1 MAQPFD
7 LPALDLAA
15 LLCSRVCHDVIS
27 PVGAIGNG
35 LEVLDEDDSEEMRE
49 VAIELIRSSAR
60 SAANRLKFA
69 RMAFGF
75 GGSLGAEIDL
85 GEAEEVARG
94 YIETERTKLVWT
106 PPRRF
111 MGKDR
116 VKLLLTLL
124 AVAGQAIPTG
134 GTITAA
140 AEGEGVSVVAT
151 GARLRVPAGLE
162 GLLAGA
168 PAEAVDAHAVVA
180 FYAGLVARSIGLAA
194 SVTMEGDRVTIAAV
208 PTAGA

>member
-35 LEVLDEDDSEEMRE
+35 LEVLDEDDSGEMRD

-85 GEAEEVARG
+85 GEAEAVARG
-94 YIETERTKLVWT
+94 YVETERTKLVWLPARQFT
-106 PPRRF
+106 
-111 MGKDR
+111 GKDR

-134 GTITAA
+134 GIITAA
-140 AEGEGVSVVAT
+140 ADGEGVSVTVT
-151 GARLRVPAGLE
+151 GARLRLPAGLQ
-162 GLLAGA
+162 GLLAGT
-168 PAEAVDAHAVVA
+168 PGEPVDAHAVVA
-180 FYAGLVARSIGLAA
+180 FYAGLLARSLGLSA
-194 SVTMEGDRVTIAAV
+194 SAVMTDDRVVFAAR
-208 PTAGA
+208 